1 MIKVIKAEDIHA
13 NELKHIIDVRS
24 RDEYLQ
30 EHIPNPSTFRWMN
43 CLILSTPYGK
53 WNPLS

>member
-30 EHIPNPSTFRWMN
+30 EHIPQSLN
-43 CLILSTPYGK
+43 I
-53 WNPLS
+53 PLDELP